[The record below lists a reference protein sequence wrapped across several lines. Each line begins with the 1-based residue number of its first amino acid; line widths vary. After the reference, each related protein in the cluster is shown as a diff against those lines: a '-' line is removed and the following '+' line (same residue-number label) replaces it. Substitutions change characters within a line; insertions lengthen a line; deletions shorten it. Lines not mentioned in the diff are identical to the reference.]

1 MLISVDE
8 SLPAFV
14 RKDNGT
20 ETRRYPGW
28 PDSRASSRLWIAQKS
43 NLWSCRQSILHG
55 VNSVIFVMSEDLF
68 QYRLDD
74 IYNTRQNCSN
84 SFLAMIYLVLALG
97 ERSEA
102 YFKAASS
109 LFDKS
114 IEEGS
119 EESVQVVMLTVWVW
133 WSRYFNKS
141 LIVLGPLQAKPK
153 PEESCLDSLRD
164 RNSNCSVSGTAF
176 NRQAPG
182 RTLSVPG
189 SMQKKAVVFALW
201 TGTTSRMREG

>member
-1 MLISVDE
+1 MGL
-8 SLPAFV
+8 
-14 RKDNGT
+14 
-20 ETRRYPGW
+20 RREGIQDGQIVEPV
-28 PDSRASSRLWIAQKS
+28 RASELPKRAIFEAAASRFFTE
-43 NLWSCRQSILHG
+43 

-97 ERSEA
+97 ERSEV

-119 EESVQVVMLTVWVW
+119 EESVQVVMLTV
-133 WSRYFNKS
+133 
-141 LIVLGPLQAKPK
+141 
-153 PEESCLDSLRD
+153 
-164 RNSNCSVSGTAF
+164 
-176 NRQAPG
+176 
-182 RTLSVPG
+182 
-189 SMQKKAVVFALW
+189 
-201 TGTTSRMREG
+201 